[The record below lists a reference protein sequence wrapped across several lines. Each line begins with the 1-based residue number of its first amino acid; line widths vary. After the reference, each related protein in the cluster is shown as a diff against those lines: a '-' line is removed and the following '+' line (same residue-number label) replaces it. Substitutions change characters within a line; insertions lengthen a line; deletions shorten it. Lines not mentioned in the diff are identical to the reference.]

1 MRLSIVLST
10 YNGEVYITEQLDSI
24 LNQTRKADEVLI
36 FDDCSTDNTP
46 QIIEQFISEHNLTT
60 WKFAVNHENKGWKR
74 NFMEGIWS
82 TTGDLVFPC
91 DQDDIWKPQKLEQ
104 MEKIMAENSQIM
116 VLTSNYESFYDS
128 GKRVCGPEKD
138 DGKLIKQPLSNKV
151 FNIRYP
157 GCTYCIRRKFVEVS
171 KKHWQAIFHMMHCFG
186 EWECSRIRYIHIMKI
201 LFSGENIAIAHLQ
214 LKVQNPKR

>member
-1 MRLSIVLST
+1 MKLSIVLST
-10 YNGEVYITEQLDSI
+10 YNGGAYITEQLDSI

-36 FDDCSTDNTP
+36 FDDCSTDNTQ

-82 TTGDLVFPC
+82 TLGDLVFPC
-91 DQDDIWKPQKLEQ
+91 DQDDIWMPQKLEQ
-104 MEKIMAENSQIM
+104 MEKIMIKNPKIM

-138 DGKLIKQPLSNKV
+138 DGKLIKQSLSNKV

-157 GCTYCIRRKFVEVS
+157 GCTY
-171 KKHWQAIFHMMHCFG
+171 
-186 EWECSRIRYIHIMKI
+186 
-201 LFSGENIAIAHLQ
+201 
-214 LKVQNPKR
+214 